1 MRRCSYDRQNAGGVD
16 KPPFRCNPRLTTH
29 RSRRRPTR
37 PIHTPSQ
44 NRTTKSPCT
53 CADIH
58 HASQTRWM
66 HRPAGVQLDLNTAHH
81 THQPQGQPPICGKS
95 ATHLTRVNSLNQNT
109 NELWDS
115 GLPSRARGSHGNERA
130 PPDPCGRESGR
141 VRPGSCGTPRFG
153 GVATP
158 KRAL

>member
-1 MRRCSYDRQNAGGVD
+1 MSPAWFQTDGGGVD

-115 GLPSRARGSHGNERA
+115 GSPSRARGSSPMRA
-130 PPDPCGRESGR
+130 QYCLCTTGQGQGRGR
-141 VRPGSCGTPRFG
+141 CRTQPGAFF
-153 GVATP
+153 
-158 KRAL
+158 